1 MRLTVKRLVPVCL
14 VAAASV
20 AGLQQAPAG
29 AAGVPS
35 SGQAAAHA
43 ARQAAAPAHGTR
55 KAARSAVPIVALTFD
70 DGTADHLAVAKM
82 LSKRGLKGTFYVN
95 SARLGTSG
103 RYLSVPALRAIA
115 RAGHEIGGH
124 TLRHPHL
131 SDESEAVQQSEIC
144 DDRRAL
150 LKLGFA
156 PRSFAYPFGDYD
168 EITKQLAMRCG
179 YTTARGINGL
189 YRPDSCQAC
198 PIAEKLPPVDLAA
211 VRATSQTRLPRTA
224 RTLESFVTR
233 AQQEGGRGLVTFVF
247 HEIKNN
253 PRDQYATAPKEFAAF
268 VDWVARQRKAGKIQV
283 RALGDLV
290 GGKVW
295 PVPDDM

>member
-103 RYLSVPALRAIA
+103 RYLSVGALRAIA

-189 YRPDSCQAC
+189 YRPDSCQSC

-253 PRDQYATAPKEFAAF
+253 PRDQYATSPKEFAAF